1 MQRQSSNRN
10 QGAKAGDQVATTI
23 QQMTNILAQLVEQQ
37 GQTPVNQ
44 LRNPE
49 NVEDRALERF
59 QKFVPPKFLGGPDPE
74 TDEHWLEAMVDIFMA
89 LNYTEE
95 RQVAFA
101 VFQFERPAL
110 AWWNVIRAKW
120 EREHTTWIWVNF
132 MREFNEKYFPPLVQE
147 KREDDFIRL
156 RQGTLSVAEY
166 ETQFTKLSKFAPEL
180 VLTEQ
185 RRMRRFIQG
194 LNLEIKEASAAA

>member
-1 MQRQSSNRN
+1 MRRQSSNRN

-23 QQMTNILAQLVEQQ
+23 QQMANILAQL
-37 GQTPVNQ
+37 
-44 LRNPE
+44 
-49 NVEDRALERF
+49 
-59 QKFVPPKFLGGPDPE
+59 FLGGPDPE

-120 EREHTTWIWVNF
+120 EREHTAWIWVNF
-132 MREFNEKYFPPLVQE
+132 MRKFNEKYFPPLVQE
-147 KREDDFIRL
+147 KREDGFVRL
-156 RQGTLSVAEY
+156 RQKTLSVAEY

-185 RRMRRFIQG
+185 RRVRRFIQG
-194 LNLEIKEASAAA
+194 LNLEIQEASAAA